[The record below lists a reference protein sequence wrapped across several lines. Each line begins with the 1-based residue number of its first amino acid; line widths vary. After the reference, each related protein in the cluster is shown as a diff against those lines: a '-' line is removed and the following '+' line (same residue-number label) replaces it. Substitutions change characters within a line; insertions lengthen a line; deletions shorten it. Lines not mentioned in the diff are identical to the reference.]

1 MSHDEAGLKKPRRR
15 RSGGGPDLF
24 SDRPVVYVVSD
35 SIGETAE
42 LVTRAAL
49 SQFNGGAVEVFRIP
63 FVETADDLD
72 DAIEQARRHRCVL
85 VYTLVF
91 PAMRA
96 AMREKATEAGITAV
110 DIMGPMMAAM
120 EEIVGVEP
128 KLQPGLVH
136 KLDEEYFR
144 RVEAIEFA
152 VKYDDGRDPRGLLK
166 AEVVLIGVSR
176 TSKTPV
182 SLYLANRGIKV
193 ANVPI
198 VPELPAPEE
207 LFLLPRGRVIGLTI
221 DEGSLQSIRTERLRT
236 LGLAM
241 GADYAEPERIERE
254 LAYAS
259 ELFRRLNC
267 PVVEVTGRAVEETAA
282 KVLEHVH
289 RFRSQSTD

>member
-1 MSHDEAGLKKPRRR
+1 MSREDPAVKKPRRR
-15 RSGGGPDLF
+15 RVGGGPDLF

-49 SQFNGGAVEVFRIP
+49 SQFNHGTVEIFRIP
-63 FVETADDLD
+63 YVESLEDIDEAL
-72 DAIEQARRHRCVL
+72 EQASHHRCVV

-91 PAMRA
+91 PEMRA
-96 AMREKATEAGITAV
+96 AMRERAAQSGIAAV
-110 DIMGPMMAAM
+110 DIMGPMMEALA
-120 EEIVGVEP
+120 EIVGSQP

-166 AEVVLIGVSR
+166 ADVVLIGVSR

-198 VPELPAPEE
+198 VPELPPPEE
-207 LFLLPRGRVIGLTI
+207 LFLLPRGRVIALTI
-221 DEGSLQSIRTERLRT
+221 DEVSLQAIRNERLRT
-236 LGLAM
+236 LGLSM
-241 GADYAEPERIERE
+241 GADYAEPSRIERE
-254 LAYAS
+254 LSYAS

-267 PVVEVTGRAVEETAA
+267 PIVEVTGRAVEETAT
-282 KVLEHVH
+282 KVLEHVQ
-289 RFRSQSTD
+289 RYGSQSD

>member
-1 MSHDEAGLKKPRRR
+1 MKPDEASAKRPRKRR
-15 RSGGGPDLF
+15 PTVGPDLF
-24 SDRPVVYVVSD
+24 ADRPVVYVVSD

-49 SQFNGGAVEVFRIP
+49 SQFNHGTVEIFRIP
-63 FVETADDLD
+63 YVETVGDID
-72 DAIEQARRHRCVL
+72 DALAQAARHRCVV

-91 PAMRA
+91 PEMRA
-96 AMREKATEAGITAV
+96 AMHERAAAAGITAV
-110 DIMGPMMAAM
+110 DIMGPMMEAIGG
-120 EEIVGVEP
+120 IVGSEP

-166 AEVVLIGVSR
+166 ADVVLIGVSR

-193 ANVPI
+193 ANVPL

-221 DEGSLQSIRTERLRT
+221 DEGSLQSIRNERLRT

-241 GADYAEPERIERE
+241 GADYAEPNRIERE
-254 LAYAS
+254 LAYAA
-259 ELFRRLNC
+259 ELFRKLSC
-267 PVVEVTGRAVEETAA
+267 PVVEVTGRAVEETAT
-282 KVLEHVH
+282 KVLEHVQ
-289 RFRSQSTD
+289 RYQPKSD